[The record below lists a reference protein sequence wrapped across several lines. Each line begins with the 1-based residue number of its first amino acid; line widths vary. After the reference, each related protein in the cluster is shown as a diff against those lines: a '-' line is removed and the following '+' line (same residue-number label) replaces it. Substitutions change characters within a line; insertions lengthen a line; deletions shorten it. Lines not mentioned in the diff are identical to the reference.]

1 MGAIDAG
8 TVKHSQARFHSRRF
22 DRAAPPTHFA
32 PSTSTPSS
40 STSNVTLDDI
50 MTQLQLMDTRLDTFS
65 DKSCQV
71 NTRVGHIARRQAEMG
86 DYTVPSTL
94 VASTNERDGFGSA
107 DVAEDDDD
115 AIASDDEDDGDASSS
130 SADEMST

>member
-1 MGAIDAG
+1 
-8 TVKHSQARFHSRRF
+8 
-22 DRAAPPTHFA
+22 
-32 PSTSTPSS
+32 
-40 STSNVTLDDI
+40 
-50 MTQLQLMDTRLDTFS
+50 
-65 DKSCQV
+65 
-71 NTRVGHIARRQAEMG
+71 MG

-94 VASTNERDGFGSA
+94 VASTDERDGSGSA